1 MKLIRHA
8 LFVWTALTF
17 AFAAS
22 AAECR
27 EIEPFPRHMENN
39 RFRDSQSARRGLFSD
54 TFEEIHHIS
63 RRDKV
68 DPPEEGIEL
77 RERPASDLQSTVDS
91 IERIDLG
98 GSGSKGQR
106 SSVLDRVQQSDRS
119 PAQSISIL
127 VGSDRTGKGPS
138 LTIPACKQRQQS
150 RKIDS
155 FLRIDSCFPDGS
167 ENREMEEVK
176 NVCLIFS
183 EPMVP
188 PSEVRKEASKVV
200 PAILDPM
207 PDGSWRWIDPCTLV
221 FETKSGYF
229 PTATNY
235 LLQVPAKTK
244 SLNGHTIDKP
254 LNVKFKTRKL
264 SVYAS
269 VAYPSRF
276 LLVSFSQPVDTS
288 NLLKKVRCS
297 YDGEP
302 IALRNC
308 TDIEVKAAAIK
319 DASGT
324 YKMFAP
330 KGVLPIDDF
339 DMKVSVS
346 GGIKPLKGNIPS
358 EELKETT
365 VRFRSSLLT
374 AIKSDSDLARHR
386 RSVWLSVAK
395 AVSRY
400 CPGDDMQ
407 ISFSDSIAEGNDYD
421 KVLVSPAIENMRLY
435 RSGPHLIISG
445 DTQLHTNYR
454 VTIREGFKGS
464 VSRLKY
470 DESLVL
476 QVGGYPSGLIS
487 PYAAAYRF
495 SASNAG
501 DYVVRSINLKSIRVR
516 AYDYHPES
524 SRYPVPSWNYNP
536 SSSPVFEA
544 TYDTSGMRDQIQ
556 ATKVSL
562 ADVVRRG
569 HRQLAIVVEGDSG
582 QKASERI
589 RRPGLVDRYQ
599 MWVQYS
605 DLALSILPA
614 GDQFVCCVSD
624 SRSGAPIE
632 NAKVRH
638 LPGGSF
644 VRTDK
649 LGLARIP
656 VPEGLN
662 NYEPKYFC
670 AILDKDIIF
679 STYQGRPFQIPE
691 YARQSWHAELDL
703 TNIDRGEKS
712 AFWGWVKVP
721 TTSTENGVRNCV
733 VYEFCDAFGKILD
746 SGQCDL
752 NSQGGFSGAV
762 KVPAEAPYG
771 EAKLK
776 LRLVAESGE
785 TLSQHD
791 VIAMV
796 FKREVQSR
804 DAFGLALE
812 RRPSRDGLVSVQ
824 ASLSPGSRLFLPPL
838 LKKFD
843 NPVNLNWFA
852 SVHKAEFKS
861 KKWTDYCFI
870 DPDQS
875 HQSDVKSKI
884 LSVAFDGSRPSCIV
898 ASVPEDKLLL
908 SPLHF
913 EVRAQLSGVAVNNPR
928 VQESITLHTEDKYVG
943 VKAERLLGIDD
954 QRISLSTIVCD
965 PKDRAVP
972 SVPVEILVVDPEAV
986 GDYSVGSTN
995 LLAKVLLKS
1004 GSTEVVRSISVRPS
1018 RTVRVIARVVG
1029 SKTQSAVL
1037 LGEKQTPPWQSKR
1050 VKVYSDRDIYDYGD
1064 TAKVFVRTPYKTGS
1078 GVLIFNTNDSSRS
1091 IFFDI
1096 ANGVADV
1103 EMPINSD
1110 QRTVVSAIVKVW
1122 EREPSIKSG
1131 SKNGG
1136 LSQKADSVKPELSAL
1151 VIRINK
1157 RQDVIISLNCEDRNL
1172 CAGAKHP
1179 VVVSVKKNDGS
1190 SVSKADVVLKLGP
1203 LNYSSLPAD
1212 SSNLYNQ
1219 YAGDAGYPR
1228 LFSTSML
1235 PDHLSWPLSKLSDS
1249 RATFSS
1255 GLSSHHGWMNS
1266 AGPLY
1271 CMLQE
1276 KIGEGTWVSP
1286 ILQTD
1291 ANGELR
1297 VDIKI
1302 PAASG
1307 KYRLVAEVVAENGCA
1322 SGFAYTDLTAYS
1334 PLEMALNAPEF
1345 VYRGDKVT
1353 SILKV
1358 KNNFA
1363 EDIDLSIKIKRLD
1376 KRESNQKL
1384 LAQSS
1389 VQLPGK
1395 GIKTICLEH
1404 TEEYPD
1410 GFEVLASSQGNRQR
1424 LPVSF
1429 KVKPL
1434 VDANYC
1440 LWFNE
1445 TSALGRSA
1453 RVLLSG
1459 PKGAKLMPTTVIVG
1473 NSLMGQLILSAQ
1485 DWCQAD
1491 IYTVDQRSARLLFL
1505 SHLMFRF
1512 SDRIEPALKSKIK
1525 TCISLDSAELTKV
1538 FSDRGEHAS
1547 WFPRG
1552 ECNVSIDS
1560 FPALILA
1567 ESMAGLNREQN
1578 LNVDLSNVYVQTSG
1592 FQNIYN
1598 FPNELARKYEAYAK
1612 YIGALVSESV
1622 AEDQREHF
1630 RNVCVES
1637 MERSLQSINI
1647 AKLNGEELGWL
1658 FMASRRLPIAE
1669 GLKTRL
1675 NNRLSDCCVAP
1686 GQHKVWS
1693 LQRRGLQLGSSS
1705 AYAVLLT
1712 ALLEDRENRKGHRDA
1727 AKMLLSEIE
1736 KRMEDGRF
1744 DAPTARSIA
1753 LRAMIDFEAAY
1764 PELAVEGKLRSEK
1777 GKTVRFQKGEPQWQV
1792 REFYRAGEVDNV
1804 LQITPG
1810 LRVGILSGYSKKLA
1824 SAAPE
1829 NAGFA
1834 LRRSIVPADR
1844 SEKFWTDQ
1852 QGNLHCLEGAKLVV
1866 KLDMVPSKVAAG
1878 VHVRDRISAGLK
1890 LCEPYPQ
1897 QDGSSPTWYDT
1908 PMWEAYHLWLECL
1921 EIGEEEMNIYV
1932 DALGPRLYKMEYYV
1946 EAPNTG
1952 EFVIPPVEAETVYN
1966 KDMWGT
1972 SGSQRLIVHPR

>member
-8 LFVWTALTF
+8 LLVWTAF
-17 AFAAS
+17 AFAIAAS

-27 EIEPFPRHMENN
+27 EIEPFPRQLENN
-39 RFRDSQSARRGLFSD
+39 RFRDSQSSRSDLFSD
-54 TFEEIHHIS
+54 TFEEIHHVS
-63 RRDKV
+63 RRDTV
-68 DPPEEGIEL
+68 DAPEEGIEL
-77 RERPASDLQSTVDS
+77 RELPSSNLQSTVDS
-91 IERIDLG
+91 IEKIDLG
-98 GSGSKGQR
+98 ASAGTRER
-106 SSVLDRVQQSDRS
+106 SSVLDRVQHSDGS

-150 RKIDS
+150 RMTDG

-167 ENREMEEVK
+167 ENREMVELK

-229 PTATNY
+229 PAATNY
-235 LLQVPAKTK
+235 LLHVPAKTK
-244 SLNGHTIDKP
+244 SLSGHKIDKP
-254 LNVKFKTRKL
+254 LNVKFRTRKL
-264 SVYAS
+264 TVNVS
-269 VAYPSRF
+269 VAYPGRF
-276 LLVSFSQPVDTS
+276 LFVNFSQPVDTS

-319 DASGT
+319 EAAGT

-330 KGVLPIDDF
+330 MGVLPIDDF

-374 AIKSDSDLARHR
+374 AIKSDSDLARHS
-386 RSVWLSVAK
+386 SVWLSVAK

-407 ISFSDSIAEGNDYD
+407 ISFSDGIAEGNDYD

-435 RSGPHLIISG
+435 RYGPHLIISG
-445 DTQLHTNYR
+445 DTQPHTNYR

-536 SSSPVFEA
+536 SSAPVFEA
-544 TYDTSGMRDQIQ
+544 TYDTSGKRDQIQ
-556 ATKVSL
+556 ATKISF

-605 DLALSILPA
+605 DLALAILPA

-721 TTSTENGVRNCV
+721 TTSTENGVRNRV
-733 VYEFCDAFGKILD
+733 VYEFCDAFGKVLD
-746 SGQCDL
+746 SGQCEL
-752 NSQGGFSGAV
+752 KSQGGFSGFV

-776 LRLVAESGE
+776 LRLVAESGKS
-785 TLSQHD
+785 LSEYE
-791 VIAMV
+791 VGALV
-796 FKREVQSR
+796 FKKEVQSH
-804 DAFGLALE
+804 DAFSLTVE
-812 RRPSRDGLVSVQ
+812 RRPSREGLVSVQ

-861 KKWTDYCFI
+861 EKWIDYCFV

-884 LSVAFDGSRPSCIV
+884 LSVTYDGSRPSCIV

-913 EVRAQLSGVAVNNPR
+913 EVRAQLSGVAVNNPG
-928 VQESITLHTEDKYVG
+928 VQESLTLHTEDKYVG

-986 GDYSVGSTN
+986 GDYSVGSKN
-995 LLAKVLLKS
+995 LLAKVLLES

-1050 VKVYSDRDIYDYGD
+1050 VKVYSDRDVYDYGD

-1096 ANGVADV
+1096 ADGVADV

-1110 QRTVVSAIVKVW
+1110 LRTVVSAIVKVW

-1131 SKNGG
+1131 SNNGG
-1136 LSQKADSVKPELSAL
+1136 LSEEADSVKPELSAL

-1157 RQDVIISLNCEDRNL
+1157 RQDLIISLNCEDRNL

-1179 VVVSVKKNDGS
+1179 VVVSVKKNDGT

-1212 SSNLYNQ
+1212 SGDLYNQ

-1228 LFSTSML
+1228 LFSTSMV
-1235 PDHLSWPLSKLSDS
+1235 PDHLAWTLSKPSDS
-1249 RATFSS
+1249 RVTFRP
-1255 GLSSHHGWMNS
+1255 GLYTQHGWMMS
-1266 AGPLY
+1266 GAGPLY

-1276 KIGEGTWVSP
+1276 KSGEGTWLSP
-1286 ILQTD
+1286 ILKTD
-1291 ANGELR
+1291 ENGELR
-1297 VDIKI
+1297 VDIKT

-1307 KYRLVAEVVAENGCA
+1307 KYRLVAEVVAENGDA

-1345 VYRGDKVT
+1345 VFRGDKVT

-1389 VQLPGK
+1389 VQLPEK

-1404 TEEYPD
+1404 AEQYP
-1410 GFEVLASSQGNRQR
+1410 GGLEVLASSQGNLQR
-1424 LPVSF
+1424 MPVSF

-1434 VDANYC
+1434 VDSSYC
-1440 LWFNE
+1440 LWFNQA
-1445 TSALGRSA
+1445 SASTRSS
-1453 RVLLSG
+1453 RVLISG
-1459 PKGAKLMPTTVIVG
+1459 PKGAKILPTTVIVG
-1473 NSLMGQLILSAQ
+1473 NSLMGQLLLSAQ

-1560 FPALILA
+1560 FPAMILA

-1578 LNVDLSNVYVQTSG
+1578 LNVDLSNVYVQAMG
-1592 FQNIYN
+1592 FRNIYN

-1622 AEDQREHF
+1622 AKDQRENF
-1630 RNVCVES
+1630 RNVCVEI

-1658 FMASRRLPIAE
+1658 CMASRRLPIAE

-1675 NNRLSDCCVAP
+1675 NNRLLDCCVA
-1686 GQHKVWS
+1686 
-1693 LQRRGLQLGSSS
+1693 R
-1705 AYAVLLT
+1705 AV
-1712 ALLEDRENRKGHRDA
+1712 
-1727 AKMLLSEIE
+1727 
-1736 KRMEDGRF
+1736 
-1744 DAPTARSIA
+1744 
-1753 LRAMIDFEAAY
+1753 
-1764 PELAVEGKLRSEK
+1764 
-1777 GKTVRFQKGEPQWQV
+1777 
-1792 REFYRAGEVDNV
+1792 
-1804 LQITPG
+1804 
-1810 LRVGILSGYSKKLA
+1810 
-1824 SAAPE
+1824 
-1829 NAGFA
+1829 
-1834 LRRSIVPADR
+1834 
-1844 SEKFWTDQ
+1844 
-1852 QGNLHCLEGAKLVV
+1852 
-1866 KLDMVPSKVAAG
+1866 
-1878 VHVRDRISAGLK
+1878 
-1890 LCEPYPQ
+1890 
-1897 QDGSSPTWYDT
+1897 
-1908 PMWEAYHLWLECL
+1908 
-1921 EIGEEEMNIYV
+1921 
-1932 DALGPRLYKMEYYV
+1932 
-1946 EAPNTG
+1946 
-1952 EFVIPPVEAETVYN
+1952 
-1966 KDMWGT
+1966 
-1972 SGSQRLIVHPR
+1972 